1 MMSYQ
6 DLSREELEEALE
18 QIEQRLESV
27 EEEKNRFE
35 ELAKKTKADFENY
48 KKKQD
53 DRKEKWQTEAERKLA
68 KDLISVID
76 NFERAL
82 MAADEDSSIYQGVK
96 MVADQLYETLEKRG
110 LERIDAEG
118 EEFDPRIHNAVETQ
132 KHEEE
137 NKVLEQKKPG
147 YKHKE
152 KVLRPADV
160 VVSEKDNSN
169 EKDTTGEQ

>member
-1 MMSYQ
+1 MSYEE
-6 DLSREELEEALE
+6 LSREELIEALE
-18 QIEQRLESV
+18 QMEQSLDKAQKER
-27 EEEKNRFE
+27 EEFE
-35 ELAKKTKADFENY
+35 ELAKKNKANLENY

-53 DRKEKWQTEAERKLA
+53 ERKEKWQTEAERKLA

-96 MVADQLYETLEKRG
+96 MVADQLYDALEKRG

-132 KHEEE
+132 KHEDK
-137 NKVLEQKKPG
+137 NQVLEQKKPG
-147 YKHKE
+147 YKHRD
-152 KVLRPADV
+152 KVIRPADV
-160 VVSEKDNSN
+160 VVSEKDNSDN
-169 EKDTTGEQ
+169 E

>member
-1 MMSYQ
+1 MSYEN
-6 DLSREELEEALE
+6 LSREELVEALE
-18 QIEQRLESV
+18 QMQQQLEV
-27 EEEKNRFE
+27 MEEEKNEFE
-35 ELAKKTKADFENY
+35 ELAKKNKADFENY

-82 MAADEDSSIYQGVK
+82 MAADKDSSIYQGVK

-110 LERIDAEG
+110 LERINAEG
-118 EEFDPRIHNAVETQ
+118 EEFDPKIHNAVETQ
-132 KHEEE
+132 EHEED
-137 NKVLEQKKPG
+137 KKILEQKKPG
-147 YKHKE
+147 YKHKD

-160 VVSEKDNSN
+160 VVSEK
-169 EKDTTGEQ
+169 KEQSE

>member
-1 MMSYQ
+1 MSYQ
-6 DLSREELEEALE
+6 DLSQEELIEALE
-18 QIEQRLESV
+18 QMEQELKEV
-27 EEEKNRFE
+27 EKEKKEYE
-35 ELAKKTKADFENY
+35 ELAKKNKADFENY

-53 DRKEKWQTEAERKLA
+53 ERKDKWQTEAERKLA
-68 KDLISVID
+68 EDLISVID

-96 MVADQLYETLEKRG
+96 MVADQLHETLEKRG

-118 EEFDPRIHNAVETQ
+118 EEFDPRLHNAVDTQ
-132 KHEEE
+132 EHEDD

-147 YKHKE
+147 YKHKD

-160 VVSEKDNSN
+160 VVSEKEDS
-169 EKDTTGEQ
+169 E

>member
-1 MMSYQ
+1 MMDYQ
-6 DLSREELEEALE
+6 ELSREELIEALE
-18 QIEQRLESV
+18 QMEQQLDNV
-27 EEEKNRFE
+27 EEEKEEFE

-53 DRKEKWQTEAERKLA
+53 ERKEKWQIEAERKLA
-68 KDLISVID
+68 EDLISVID

-110 LERIDAEG
+110 LERINAEG

-132 KHEEE
+132 EHEDD

-147 YKHKE
+147 YKHKD

-160 VVSEKDNSN
+160 VVSENNNSN
-169 EKDTTGEQ
+169 EQDTKGEN

>member
-1 MMSYQ
+1 MMNYQ
-6 DLSREELEEALE
+6 ELSREELIEALE
-18 QIEQRLESV
+18 QMEQRLDNV
-27 EEEKNRFE
+27 EEEKEEFE

-53 DRKEKWQTEAERKLA
+53 ERKERWRTKAERELA
-68 KDLISVID
+68 EDLISVID

-110 LERIDAEG
+110 LERINAEG
-118 EEFDPRIHNAVETQ
+118 EEFDPRLHNAVETEE
-132 KHEEE
+132 HEDD
-137 NKVLEQKKPG
+137 NKVLEQRKPG
-147 YKHKE
+147 YKHKD

-160 VVSEKDNSN
+160 VVSES
-169 EKDTTGEQ
+169 EEE